1 LDMKHGIKDII
12 LTSNTEEALSGALSK
27 AGPEDL
33 VLITGSL
40 FIVGE
45 AKEHCQRCVKAV

>member
-1 LDMKHGIKDII
+1 MV
-12 LTSNTEEALSGALSK
+12 LTGSTEEALGRALSM
-27 AGPEDL
+27 ARPEDL

-45 AKEHCQRCVKAV
+45 VKEYYQRCVKRV